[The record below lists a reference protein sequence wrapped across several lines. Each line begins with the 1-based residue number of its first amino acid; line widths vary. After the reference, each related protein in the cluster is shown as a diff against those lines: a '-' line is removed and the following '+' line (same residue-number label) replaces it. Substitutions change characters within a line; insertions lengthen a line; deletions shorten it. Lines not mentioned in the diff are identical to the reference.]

1 MDRILDC
8 LVSYFGLNGDERHV
22 PRRYYC
28 YHVIAGPGP
37 TAEAGV
43 ASIVTLAVHDPQER
57 CTSCQSFHMVS
68 TGGPAAALAQAIRY
82 LDVYHEGDRVRK
94 VQSEIR
100 GGGMGNAFMSF
111 DSTARR
117 PEWLGAADK
126 GPG

>member
-8 LVSYFGLNGDERHV
+8 LVSYFGLNGDERHL
-22 PRRYYC
+22 PRRYFC

-68 TGGPAAALAQAIRY
+68 TGGPAAALARALRY

-94 VQSEIR
+94 VQSEVR
-100 GGGMGNAFMSF
+100 GGDGMGSAFL
-111 DSTARR
+111 TAVA
-117 PEWLGAADK
+117 PSAC
-126 GPG
+126 P